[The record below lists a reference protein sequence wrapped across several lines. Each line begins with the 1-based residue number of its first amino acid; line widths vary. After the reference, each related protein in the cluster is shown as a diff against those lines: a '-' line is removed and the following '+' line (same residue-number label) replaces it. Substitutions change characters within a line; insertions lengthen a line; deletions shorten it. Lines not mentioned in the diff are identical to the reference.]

1 MVTKF
6 KTTIAQDIRDYVII
20 TIGLIM
26 YAMGFTCFQLPYE
39 ITTGGLAGAAAV
51 IFYATGFPVQYTF
64 FAVNILLLCV
74 AVKVLGWRFCL
85 KTIYAVFMLTFLLG
99 IVQEIMIHLGETHPD
114 MFHVINPHSKLPQ
127 VVQGNAFMSCIL
139 GAAIEGVGIG
149 FVFLHNGSTGG
160 TDIIASIINKYKDVT
175 LGQMMMLCDI
185 IIITTAFFLP
195 SCSTATARSS
205 LSTSCS
211 TMWLTVVASRF
222 SSLYSRVNTTTLQRP
237 LVPHTAV

>member
-1 MVTKF
+1 MFLNEILHQFISTNFEHLLKIPFTTLVTKF

-51 IFYATGFPVQYTF
+51 IFYATEFPVQYTF

-99 IVQEIMIHLGETHPD
+99 IVQEIMIHLGQTHPD
-114 MFHVINPHSKLPQ
+114 MFPEIGRAHV
-127 VVQGNAFMSCIL
+127 
-139 GAAIEGVGIG
+139 
-149 FVFLHNGSTGG
+149 
-160 TDIIASIINKYKDVT
+160 
-175 LGQMMMLCDI
+175 
-185 IIITTAFFLP
+185 
-195 SCSTATARSS
+195 
-205 LSTSCS
+205 
-211 TMWLTVVASRF
+211 
-222 SSLYSRVNTTTLQRP
+222 
-237 LVPHTAV
+237 